1 MQREESGTLEF
12 KLRIDSQQK
21 IAKTL
26 VAFANGEGGRIA
38 IGVRDNGSVAGC
50 NVEEEFHMVEG
61 AAQRFTRP
69 EVPCTA
75 QQERWDGKLVLVVT
89 VPPSLVRPHEAQIEG
104 TEHWLAFVRR
114 GAANF
119 KANRVLLEA
128 MSLRSREAVQASEFQ
143 LDLLKLLGQNP
154 LSASALA
161 RASKLPIREVED
173 GLAVLLHWGQIQAS
187 PVEQGWRYLSVCE

>member
-1 MQREESGTLEF
+1 
-12 KLRIDSQQK
+12 
-21 IAKTL
+21 
-26 VAFANGEGGRIA
+26 
-38 IGVRDNGSVAGC
+38 
-50 NVEEEFHMVEG
+50 MVEG

-89 VPPSLVRPHEAQIEG
+89 VPPSVVRPHEAQIEN

-143 LDLLKLLGQNP
+143 LDLLKLLGQSP
-154 LSASALA
+154 RSASALA

-187 PVEQGWRYLSVCE
+187 PVEQGWRYTAL